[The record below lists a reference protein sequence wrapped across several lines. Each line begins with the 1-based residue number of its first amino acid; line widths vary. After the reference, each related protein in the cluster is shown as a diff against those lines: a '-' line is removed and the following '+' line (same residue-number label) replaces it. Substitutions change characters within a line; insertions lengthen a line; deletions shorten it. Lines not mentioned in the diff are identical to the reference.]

1 MCSLQFTEILNNRFK
16 NFNLVQN
23 QTKTRYQM
31 FGYIR
36 TKFNKHHFFPIDGKY
51 TSVIEQSLYWNW
63 KKGLERMIEMFNIPS

>member
-1 MCSLQFTEILNNRFK
+1 
-16 NFNLVQN
+16 
-23 QTKTRYQM
+23 M

-51 TSVIEQSLYWNW
+51 TSVTEQSLCLYW